1 MEVWLK
7 SFFDK
12 IVPILVALAAGE
24 KGREL
29 AVLAQQLLARAKR
42 VGLIAEVIWR
52 SWILFVTVKIRKAFL
67 VWSLLPT
74 LLTAIIIAS
83 AQRWCGGPFAV
94 PTWIYLW
101 PFAAGFVIV
110 RGMAQVASD
119 APRATV
125 PADLFDGRLG
135 DAAPVSAYSE
145 DELAREFNHA
155 GHRPEREII
164 DDLTRASTARQSG
177 QAMLDPNE
185 LARLTAERDRF
196 QAELDAR
203 RAFERELYRRPAMQ
217 PLMSAEQLAEAL
229 APYQPLDRSP
239 LRHLKGMAYE
249 LLLVA
254 LLLLGADL
262 SLGTY
267 AFQNDGVNL
276 LFPILVGLCGYATLL
291 LWSAAYWVGVVL
303 PAEGFNAVTATS
315 ARPITAL
322 YHLIARI
329 LPEVE
334 GKNVESMF
342 GRFNGSLVASIRTQ
356 LETFGK
362 LSRVKIAALYT
373 IGLVLPHFFVAFAV
387 IVTAAVI
394 GSARENKQIEGL
406 DTKKEQQDDA
416 VRLQKVLS
424 WGLAIVLS
432 TIFVLTF
439 AREAFIGLL
448 MWTVTQ
454 IDAILHPLSRL
465 RMQVDWGGGFAARNL
480 IALAVG
486 LALLYYGL
494 DWSKGKGTYQPKLG
508 AALAVFGAI
517 LVANLF
523 IRIPYLVE
531 TSTIQGVRSALACPL
546 SEYARPNTRV
556 PEPEVV
562 VAPTAPSATVSTPVV
577 TTSPESATPSSAP
590 SRPRSSR
597 HRSRRREQTGI
608 YVAAAGQSL
617 GCDARRLAP
626 CGNHRDPEDVLVLR
640 AACLCR

>member
-7 SFFDK
+7 SFLDK
-12 IVPILVALAAGE
+12 LVPLLVALAAGE

-42 VGLIAEVIWR
+42 VALIAEVIWR
-52 SWILFVTVKIRKAFL
+52 SWMLFVTVKIRKAFL

-101 PFAAGFVIV
+101 PLAAGFVIV

-135 DAAPVSAYSE
+135 DAEPASAYTPE
-145 DELAREFNHA
+145 ELLREFNYA
-155 GHRPEREII
+155 GHRPEQEII
-164 DDLTRASTARQSG
+164 NDLTRASTERLSG

-217 PLMSAEQLAEAL
+217 PLQSAEQLAQAL
-229 APYQPLDRSP
+229 VPYQPLDRSP

-254 LLLLGADL
+254 VLLLGADL

-276 LFPILVGLCGYATLL
+276 LFPILVGLCGFATLL

-303 PAEGFNAVTATS
+303 PAEGFNAVTASS

-334 GKNVESMF
+334 EKNVESMF

-362 LSRVKIAALYT
+362 LSRVKIAAFYT

-394 GSARENKQIEGL
+394 GSARGNKEIEGL

-424 WGLAIVLS
+424 WGLVVVLS

-448 MWTVTQ
+448 MWIVTQ
-454 IDAILHPLSRL
+454 IDAILHPLSLL
-465 RMQVDWGGGFAARNL
+465 RMQIDWGGGFAARNL
-480 IALAVG
+480 IALVVG
-486 LALLYYGL
+486 LVLLYYGL

-508 AALAVFGAI
+508 VALAVFGAI

-546 SEYARPNTRV
+546 SEYARPSTRV

-562 VAPTAPSATVSTPVV
+562 VAPTAPSSTVSTPVV
-577 TTSPESATPSSAP
+577 TTSTESAAPASAP
-590 SRPRSSR
+590 SRPRTP
-597 HRSRRREQTGI
+597 RRRSPHRGATGI
-608 YVAAAGQSL
+608 YIAAAGQSL
-617 GCDARRLAP
+617 RCDASRLAP
-626 CGNHRDPEDVLVLR
+626 CGNHRDPEDVSALR